1 MIEFGIVEIKHIYGK
16 NVNRNLT
23 ATQQDY
29 AVFLPATSGFYS
41 TFVGKQRYGNYVD
54 PVRIP
59 KSFKSGVEG
68 LNYLEPEKGEFYY
81 RWCLYSAGHANL
93 DLTKFDESEDMFRNR
108 DRSTSWV
115 LGDSGG
121 FQIGKGVWEGEWR
134 DPTSAVVHA
143 TMADCVSKGIETV
156 PLLDNDGN
164 PTYDKKGNPKTTKVN
179 HVKLYQARLDAA
191 QKKREQVLAWMDAL
205 MDYGMVLDIPAW
217 VERSPAGKL
226 ATGIT
231 SYDEAVDATIYNNE
245 YFMKHRTGN
254 CKFLNVLQGETHT
267 QADDWYSKMKDF
279 CDPAIYPDNHFNGWS
294 MGGQNMC
301 DAGLVLR
308 RVVALKFDNLLQE
321 DKHDWMHFL
330 GTSKLEWACF
340 LTDIQRAVRKYVNP
354 KFTISYD
361 CASPFLATANG
372 QVYVTTEV
380 DDRSKWV
387 YRMVPSV
394 DNKKY
399 AQDSRLFKDAVIQDG
414 IFNVFDPSPLIDQVE
429 IKDICIYSHG
439 VPNWAAV
446 NNDKV
451 NHSKLFTEPVY
462 LNDPKYWLTLGDANK
477 INKIGKTSWDSFSYA
492 ILMGHNVWS
501 HVNAVQKANEAYD
514 NGIIPRMLVNEIHQ
528 FKLVKDVID
537 EIIACPDQTAAIKM
551 INEYN
556 RMWQGI
562 PGTRGNTGKNIVNI
576 ETTTTTNYVA
586 ESIITEKVEKLRK
599 LELTEFKSTANSLF
613 EFDDNDITLDVDT
626 DDIEFTEEDE
636 LNLSNLE
643 DSIKHEKTV

>member
-1 MIEFGIVEIKHIYGK
+1 M
-16 NVNRNLT
+16 NRNLT
-23 ATQQDY
+23 ATQSDY

-41 TFVGKQRYGNYVD
+41 TFVGKQRYGNYVE
-54 PVRIP
+54 PSRIP
-59 KSFKSGVEG
+59 ASFKAGIEG

-134 DPTSAVVHA
+134 DPTSAIVQS
-143 TMADCVSKGIETV
+143 TMADCIAKGIETV
-156 PLLDNDGN
+156 PILDKDGN
-164 PTYDKKGNPKTTKVN
+164 PTFDKKGNPKTTKID

-191 QKKREQVLAWMDAL
+191 QKKREQVLAWMDTL

-245 YFMKHRTGN
+245 YFMKHRNGN

-301 DAGLVLR
+301 DAELVLK

-321 DKHDWMHFL
+321 GKHDWMHFL

-354 KFTISYD
+354 SFTISYD

-372 QVYVTTEV
+372 QVYVTTEL

-399 AQDSRLFKDAVIQDG
+399 AQDARLFKDAVIQDG

-429 IKDICIYSHG
+429 IKDICIYGHG
-439 VPNWAAV
+439 VPNWTEV

-451 NHSKLFTEPVY
+451 DHAKLFTEPEY
-462 LNDPKYWLTLGDANK
+462 LNDPKYWITLGDANK
-477 INKIGKTSWDSFSYA
+477 VNKIGKTSWDSFSYA

-514 NGIIPRMLVNEIHQ
+514 NSVIPRMLVNEIHQ

-537 EIIACPDQTAAIKM
+537 EIIACPDQTAAIK
-551 INEYN
+551 IIEYYHL
-556 RMWQGI
+556 MWRGI
-562 PGTRGNTGKNIVNI
+562 PGTRGNTGKNIVNN
-576 ETTTTTNYVA
+576 ETTTNTHYVA
-586 ESIITEKVEKLRK
+586 ESIITEKVEKIRK
-599 LELTEFKSTANSLF
+599 VLLSEFKSTANDLYD
-613 EFDDNDITLDVDT
+613 FDDDVTLDVDT
-626 DDIEFTEEDE
+626 DDIEFTEEEE
-636 LNLSNLE
+636 LNLFNLE
-643 DSIKHEKTV
+643 DSIKNEKTV